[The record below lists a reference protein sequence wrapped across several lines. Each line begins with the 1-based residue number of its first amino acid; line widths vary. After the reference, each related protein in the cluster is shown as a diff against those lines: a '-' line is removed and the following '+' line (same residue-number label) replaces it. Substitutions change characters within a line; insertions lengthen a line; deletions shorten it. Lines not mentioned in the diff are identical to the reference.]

1 MGAFIACRLIP
12 PNKIPCLRA
21 IGVEKVLRR
30 IAEKM
35 VNNVLKK
42 YLMKATGL
50 LQVCASQEVGVEAAS
65 YATCDIYNDEH
76 SETDLLINT
85 ENAFNSINK
94 NVMLHIISVLF

>member
-12 PNKIPCLRA
+12 PNKILCLRA

-30 IAEKM
+30 IAGKM

-50 LQVCASQEVGVEAAS
+50 LLVCASQEVGV
-65 YATCDIYNDEH
+65 DRKKKKKK
-76 SETDLLINT
+76 L
-85 ENAFNSINK
+85 
-94 NVMLHIISVLF
+94 V